1 MLHIISP
8 RGISPRQRRL
18 FYPFSSALALFYYAA
33 AFTSGTMLSISTQYV
48 VLLVTNIIM
57 FNRHRI
63 SPVYRNRVKKPEPE
77 SNHRMTICQWLV
89 IKKRP
94 RHAQPEL
101 TRKMIEGNNISDV
114 RMAPPAKFCNDQTE
128 LATCP

>member
-33 AFTSGTMLSISTQYV
+33 AFTSGTRLSISTQYV
-48 VLLVTNIIM
+48 VLLVTNIITI
-57 FNRHRI
+57 NRHRI
-63 SPVYRNRVKKPEPE
+63 SPVYRN
-77 SNHRMTICQWLV
+77 
-89 IKKRP
+89 
-94 RHAQPEL
+94 
-101 TRKMIEGNNISDV
+101 SDV

>member
-48 VLLVTNIIM
+48 LLLVTN
-57 FNRHRI
+57 
-63 SPVYRNRVKKPEPE
+63 
-77 SNHRMTICQWLV
+77 
-89 IKKRP
+89 
-94 RHAQPEL
+94 
-101 TRKMIEGNNISDV
+101 
-114 RMAPPAKFCNDQTE
+114 
-128 LATCP
+128 

>member
-1 MLHIISP
+1 
-8 RGISPRQRRL
+8 
-18 FYPFSSALALFYYAA
+18 
-33 AFTSGTMLSISTQYV
+33 
-48 VLLVTNIIM
+48 NIIM

-77 SNHRMTICQWLV
+77 SNYRMAICQWQV

>member
-48 VLLVTNIIM
+48 VLLVTNIITI
-57 FNRHRI
+57 NRHRI

-77 SNHRMTICQWLV
+77 SNHRMTICQWQV

-114 RMAPPAKFCNDQTE
+114 RMAPPAKFCND
-128 LATCP
+128 